1 LGKNTTI
8 TNFDQNRIA
17 EKEIQKNEK
26 SKIMDLLGRFTAEM
40 LRDGMRKSHPQPEWG
55 DGETWRR
62 YYIEECQR
70 RGKRLLE
77 QLNWPS
83 HENASYVNIYTGH
96 VERLIEISDGRPVAV
111 NLWSTVEHW
120 EPYDAAKP
128 NQYKIEYLKRAIE
141 QIRQLK
147 QKKKKSVYESGEISQ
162 LPGYEKEIAVEKA
175 KSS

>member
-1 LGKNTTI
+1 MEKNMTLSDF
-8 TNFDQNRIA
+8 NQNRIA
-17 EKEIQKNEK
+17 EKKIQKDEE

-40 LRDGMRKSHPQPEWG
+40 LQNGMRKSHPQPEWG

-77 QLNWPS
+77 QLGWPS
-83 HENASYVNIYTGH
+83 HEDALYVNIHTGH
-96 VERLIEISDGRPVAV
+96 VERLVEIAGGRPVAGNV
-111 NLWSTVEHW
+111 WSIIEHW
-120 EPYDAAKP
+120 EPFNGAKP
-128 NQYKIEYLKRAIE
+128 NQYKIEYLKHAIE

-147 QKKKKSVYESGEISQ
+147 LKKKKSAYERGEISR
-162 LPGYEKEIAVEKA
+162 LPGYEKKIAVEEA